1 MLQMKAKLTRDFT
14 CYPPENPAVKTT
26 FRKGKTVYGEVARWA
41 LAEGRD
47 AAVEIKPKA
56 PKKKSAGAAP
66 ENK

>member
-1 MLQMKAKLTRDFT
+1 MKAKLTRDFT

-26 FRKGKTVYGEVARWA
+26 FRKGETVDGDVARWA
-41 LAEGRD
+41 LADGRD
-47 AAVEIKPKA
+47 AAVEIKPKASA